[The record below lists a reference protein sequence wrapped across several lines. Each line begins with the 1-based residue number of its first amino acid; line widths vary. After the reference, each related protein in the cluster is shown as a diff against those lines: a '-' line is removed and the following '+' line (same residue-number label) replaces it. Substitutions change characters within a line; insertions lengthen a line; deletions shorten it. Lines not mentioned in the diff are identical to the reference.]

1 MRKSGLVAVLVAFGV
16 ALLPT
21 TAWADAT
28 YHTTRIALSS
38 TSGGYGVVVNAHTN
52 GPVVYAHEQYQLR
65 GATPGINYQVTLHI
79 FAFNTTCSG
88 DPVANIDS
96 ALLTTNAAGNANG
109 DHVFTPA
116 DAAGL
121 AGSSGVIWTMT
132 PSNGGPVF
140 SSGCEVV
147 TLD

>member
-1 MRKSGLVAVLVAFGV
+1 MRKSGLIVVLVAFSV
-16 ALLPT
+16 AVLPA

-28 YHTTRIALSS
+28 YQTTRISLTSS
-38 TSGGYGVVVNAHTN
+38 SDGHGVVVNAHMN
-52 GPVVYAHEQYQLR
+52 GPTVYAHEQYQLR
-65 GATPGINYQVTLHI
+65 GATPGVSYQVTLHI
-79 FAFNTTCSG
+79 YAFQTACSG
-88 DPVANIDS
+88 PAFDLPAAV
-96 ALLTTNAAGNANG
+96 LRTNGAGNANG
-109 DHVFTPA
+109 DHVFVPA

-132 PSNGGPVF
+132 PSDGGSVF

>member
-1 MRKSGLVAVLVAFGV
+1 M
-16 ALLPT
+16 
-21 TAWADAT
+21 
-28 YHTTRIALSS
+28 
-38 TSGGYGVVVNAHTN
+38 
-52 GPVVYAHEQYQLR
+52 
-65 GATPGINYQVTLHI
+65 TLHI

-88 DPVANIDS
+88 DPAATIDS
-96 ALLTTNAAGNANG
+96 AVLTTNAAGNANG
-109 DHVFTPA
+109 YQVFTPT

-132 PSNGGPVF
+132 PSGGGPVF